1 MHMATIRTFKDLN
14 VWKKALKLSKVVYQ
28 LTSKGSFIRDYPLRD
43 QIRKAVISVASNIAE
58 GFEREGNKE
67 LIQFLTIAKGSTA
80 EVQTQLRIA
89 FEAGHISRN
98 EYYESDNLCT
108 EVLKLLSGFMRYLK
122 SSPIDGNKFRCI

>member
-1 MHMATIRTFKDLN
+1 M
-14 VWKKALKLSKVVYQ
+14 
-28 LTSKGSFIRDYPLRD
+28 
-43 QIRKAVISVASNIAE
+43 RKAVISVASNIAE

-122 SSPIDGNKFRCI
+122 SSSIDGNKFRRI